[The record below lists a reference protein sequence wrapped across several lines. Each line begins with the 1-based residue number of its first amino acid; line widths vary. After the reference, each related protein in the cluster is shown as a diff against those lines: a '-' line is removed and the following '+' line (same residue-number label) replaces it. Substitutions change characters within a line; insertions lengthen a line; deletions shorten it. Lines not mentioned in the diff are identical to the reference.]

1 MMKKLG
7 FVTFILLQLFT
18 LDLLAQRQVEQID
31 PEKEEEQKRSAST
44 SRVRPLWMENVSF
57 GGNIGG
63 TIGTNAGF
71 FTAQP
76 TLFYR
81 INDNAMAGAGLT
93 YYYWKKE
100 FILSNNA
107 KLAVSDHAYGFNFF
121 ARQQLFDPAFVQ
133 IEYMPMNFTILDR
146 TTLQESR
153 TWVNSFNIGGG
164 INQRFSERGGA
175 YILIL
180 YDLLHNSE
188 RSFRQ
193 SPIDFR
199 TGFYF

>member
-7 FVTFILLQLFT
+7 FVTFMLLQLFT

-81 INDNAMAGAGLT
+81 INENAMAGAGIT
-93 YYYWKKE
+93 YYYWQQQ
-100 FILSNNA
+100 FILSNNT
-107 KLAVSDHAYGFNFF
+107 KFTVSDHAYGLNLF
-121 ARQQLFDPAFVQ
+121 ARQQVFDPAFVHV
-133 IEYMPMNFTILDR
+133 EYMPMNFTVLNR
-146 TTLQESR
+146 TTGQEKR
-153 TWVNSFNIGGG
+153 EWVNSIYLGGG
-164 INQRFSERGGA
+164 INQRFSDRGGV
-175 YILIL
+175 YILVL
-180 YDLLHNSE
+180 YDVLYNAE
-188 RSFRQ
+188 RSFRT
-193 SPIDFR
+193 SPLDVR